1 MDLQET
7 LQFGN
12 HTGATSKVELLR
24 EMISEDI
31 WHGYRLVIP
40 LNKIKHFPRACLAPM
55 NIMRQLTLDAS
66 RDIMDKAQLTHNQS
80 FKWQS
85 GTFVHKRN
93 IKENLQ
99 RCMYG
104 RCLILM

>member
-12 HTGATSKVELLR
+12 HKGATSKLEILR
-24 EMISEDI
+24 ELITEDI
-31 WHGYRLVIP
+31 WHSYGLVIP
-40 LNKIKHFPRACLAPM
+40 LNKIERFLGAYLAPM
-55 NIMRQLTLDAS
+55 NIMHQLTLDAS
-66 RDIMDKAQLTHNQS
+66 GDFMDKEQLTHNQS

-85 GTFVHKRN
+85 QTLVNKRV
-93 IKENLQ
+93 IKEKLQ

-104 RCLILM
+104 PCLM